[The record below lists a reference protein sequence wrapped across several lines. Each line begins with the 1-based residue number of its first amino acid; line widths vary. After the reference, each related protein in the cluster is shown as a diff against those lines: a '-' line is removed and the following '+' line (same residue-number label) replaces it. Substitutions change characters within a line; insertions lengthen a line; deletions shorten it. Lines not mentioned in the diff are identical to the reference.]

1 MITSY
6 DESSYTFTLRNYMFA
21 PDDVD
26 GAIIAT
32 CPFEN
37 ELKEGDFVEV
47 EILGANEYDLYG
59 EIRRIL

>member
-1 MITSY
+1 
-6 DESSYTFTLRNYMFA
+6 MFA

-37 ELKEGDFVEV
+37 DIKEGDIVEV
-47 EILGANEYDLYG
+47 EILDASAYELYG
-59 EIRRIL
+59 EIRRVL